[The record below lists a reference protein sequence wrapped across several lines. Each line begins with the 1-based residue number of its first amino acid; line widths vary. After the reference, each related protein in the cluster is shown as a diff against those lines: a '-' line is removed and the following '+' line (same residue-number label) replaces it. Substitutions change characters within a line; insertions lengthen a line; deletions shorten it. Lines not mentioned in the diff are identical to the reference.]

1 MEKEHARKL
10 HILEVWKKEN
20 PKGTIEE
27 ALKFLPLTP
36 AELMKLWAEGTPMK
50 SYNVKP
56 SDMTPSDQSVTAE
69 KEEKLQ
75 KETVPE
81 LQNTRL
87 LDSLKIEN
95 TTIVGAYAP
104 AYEFDMVTDFK
115 MPNPNEEKK
124 ETASTSKEKSPSK
137 DQKDI
142 EADTDLDKDEDE
154 GYISKWAREAEE
166 SPDHAA
172 DMAEIMAEFANINF
186 AEMVDIPDDL
196 G

>member
-1 MEKEHARKL
+1 
-10 HILEVWKKEN
+10 
-20 PKGTIEE
+20 
-27 ALKFLPLTP
+27 
-36 AELMKLWAEGTPMK
+36 MK
-50 SYNVKP
+50 SYNVKS
-56 SDMTPSDQSVTAE
+56 SDMTPSDQSMTVE
-69 KEEKLQ
+69 KEERLQ

-104 AYEFDMVTDFK
+104 AYEFDMVTDFRL
-115 MPNPNEEKK
+115 PNPNEEKK

-137 DQKDI
+137 DQRDI
-142 EADTDLDKDEDE
+142 EADADLEKDEDE

-186 AEMVDIPDDL
+186 AEIVDIPDDL